1 MRVHDTEDHAVLQE
15 LRGPVEAVI
24 APLPAVQVV
33 TQTVAEIILAQLMG
47 LTVERKLP
55 ILYPSLRYTGTL
67 ILMLQNPKHCTTP
80 STSIHP
86 PIGEPAGGSPE
97 ERVSCAIISGRG
109 VEPQYNVSTR
119 QILLCPGV
127 NHTVDG
133 GSEGEEMYLVRTLQ
147 SYTLPRDGPRFV
159 DSSNYHIYLE
169 LLGDQFDQFDIV
181 MPVNTFH
188 ASTHVSQY

>member
-80 STSIHP
+80 STTILIHVQRYNQVY
-86 PIGEPAGGSPE
+86 SK
-97 ERVSCAIISGRG
+97 ISA
-109 VEPQYNVSTR
+109 P
-119 QILLCPGV
+119 
-127 NHTVDG
+127 
-133 GSEGEEMYLVRTLQ
+133 
-147 SYTLPRDGPRFV
+147 LP
-159 DSSNYHIYLE
+159 
-169 LLGDQFDQFDIV
+169 
-181 MPVNTFH
+181 
-188 ASTHVSQY
+188 